1 MHQNLLNHKSA
12 QFATERD
19 TSSILFEVKKTRAI
33 WDSGLSVPGTNRRG
47 GWRCPPGLAFGG
59 QITDRFGRNCGYGL
73 VRRLGNAMNDL
84 GERMNEG
91 DKKRRERR
99 IAKLG
104 ANINQPGMVE
114 RAAGRVADA
123 LETDKKPA
131 RRVRTGNIDAV
142 KPVKP
147 LKPVAPVARVAKGD
161 LKKPVAVDTV
171 SNTPVPAGA
180 PNIGET
186 LNEYKRRK
194 YNEHQKRVR
203 EIRQGGGKAGM
214 LRYPEWDKFHGS
226 VIEENWNKNN
236 GIPRAR
242 KRVINKPKPKGK
254 IEAAAEPKK
263 PVKPRAP
270 KAKIA
275 DAKKEVTAEKPAVK
289 KAAAKKPAAKKP
301 VVKKAKA
308 TPPLSRFW
316 GDKLRLS
323 LENNGMF
330 SDAELEQ
337 IMKIRKDEEDDIKRT
352 LKNLADRGVDAAEKY
367 QERLNELEQGV
378 ISARQFADWKNVFS
392 GGIEEGKDI
401 LHSRLTALIEEV
413 QGDNNSIKVDKIV
426 KELIL
431 AQKSQIPNIVIAN
444 LAKNEKSKPVAKDA
458 TNWGDKMLK
467 SLDNDN
473 VLSATNIASLMKR
486 ANIEQS
492 IIDATVK
499 KQLDREADAVK
510 QFGMRQKQLEDG
522 LITPSEYEK
531 WVDTFIQDIAPV
543 KDGIKDRLNSF
554 IKEVEDN
561 KDQDEIKRKLER
573 LLTGN
578 RLQVANVV
586 VADLAKKF
594 NAAQQAKKPV
604 ESLDSA
610 PSAPK
615 AANAGKNLAK
625 VLRVAGVRKHGK
637 EGKIAVGDGLPPKA
651 GELPV
656 PHIVNSKMTS
666 SEAIAHLKNGGDLAV
681 VPHHLWFQAIQAN
694 LKTPNN
700 PNGTWGTLA
709 KKGGNIGDTHIF
721 VKLDA
726 NGNKTSSGWVF
737 KAASSEDNLHEL
749 MAWNL
754 AGAHGFDIEGAH
766 MDGQIGGRNSVVLPF
781 AQHHIPA
788 DWKQIQGN
796 GNNFDKD
803 AIDSLDDKA
812 YPQRVAHYLH
822 NYILNVRDRHTGN
835 GFAKVYAKPSGE
847 KVAHIIPID
856 QGWAF
861 KKGYNPPASIREY
874 GFDMDSNLLERVKRH
889 LGQIPD
895 KKEQAKQRQAVVDAM
910 DGIIENAQK
919 VMKMDSNEVHKWVKS
934 MYPEGQDVSKTQVA
948 RFWTNYN
955 KMVNQLINERA
966 DIIAKIGG

>member
-19 TSSILFEVKKTRAI
+19 TSSILYEVKKTRAI

-47 GWRCPPGLAFGG
+47 GWRCPPGMAFGG

-91 DKKRRERR
+91 DKNRRERR

-142 KPVKP
+142 KPA
-147 LKPVAPVARVAKGD
+147 KPVARAAKGD
-161 LKKPVAVDTV
+161 LKKPAAVDTV

-180 PNIGET
+180 PNVGET

-226 VIEENWNKNN
+226 VIEENWNKKN
-236 GIPRAR
+236 GVPKAR
-242 KRVINKPKPKGK
+242 KRVINEPKPKDK
-254 IEAAAEPKK
+254 IDAVAEPKK

-289 KAAAKKPAAKKP
+289 KAAVKKPAAKKP
-301 VVKKAKA
+301 AVKKA
-308 TPPLSRFW
+308 
-316 GDKLRLS
+316 
-323 LENNGMF
+323 
-330 SDAELEQ
+330 
-337 IMKIRKDEEDDIKRT
+337 
-352 LKNLADRGVDAAEKY
+352 AA
-367 QERLNELEQGV
+367 
-378 ISARQFADWKNVFS
+378 
-392 GGIEEGKDI
+392 
-401 LHSRLTALIEEV
+401 
-413 QGDNNSIKVDKIV
+413 
-426 KELIL
+426 
-431 AQKSQIPNIVIAN
+431 P
-444 LAKNEKSKPVAKDA
+444 KPVIKEKTD
-458 TNWGDKMLK
+458 WGKEILK
-467 SLDNDN
+467 SLDDEDVLN
-473 VLSATNIASLMKR
+473 VKNIESLLKK
-486 ANIEQS
+486 ANIEQTV
-492 IIDATVK
+492 IDRTIK
-499 KQLDREADAVK
+499 NQLDREADAAK
-510 QFGMRQKQLEDG
+510 QFAMRQKQLEDG
-522 LITPSEYEK
+522 LITSAEYER

-586 VADLAKKF
+586 VADLARKF

-604 ESLDSA
+604 ESIDSA

-637 EGKIAVGDGLPPKA
+637 EGKIAVGDGLPPKP

-656 PHIVNSKMTS
+656 PHLVNSKMTS
-666 SEAIAHLKNGGDLAV
+666 TEAIEHLKNGGDLAI
-681 VPHHLWFQAIQAN
+681 VPHNLWFKAIQAN

-709 KKGGNIGDTHIF
+709 KKGGAIGDTHIF

-726 NGNKTSSGWVF
+726 KGKKTNSGWVF

-781 AQHHIPA
+781 AQHHVPS
-788 DWKQIQGN
+788 DWKEIQGN
-796 GNNFDKD
+796 GDNFDKD

-812 YPQRVAHYLH
+812 YPQRMAHYLH
-822 NYILNVRDRHTGN
+822 NYILNVRDRHAGN
-835 GFAKVYAKPSGE
+835 GFAKVFAKPSGE

-861 KKGYNPPASIREY
+861 KKGYQAPAGFRDY
-874 GFDMDSNLLERVKRH
+874 GLGMDNNLLDNIKRH
-889 LGQIPD
+889 LQQIPN
-895 KKEQAKQRQAVVDAM
+895 KKEQAIQRQAVVDAM

-919 VMKMDSNEVHKWVKS
+919 VMKKDSADVYKWVKS
-934 MYPEGQDVSKTQVA
+934 MYPEGQDVSENQVV
-948 RFWTNYN
+948 RFWANYTN
-955 KMVNQLINERA
+955 MVNQLANERDA
-966 DIIAKIGG
+966 IVKKIGG

>member
-19 TSSILFEVKKTRAI
+19 TSSILYEVKKTRAI

-47 GWRCPPGLAFGG
+47 GWRCPPGMAFGG

-114 RAAGRVADA
+114 RAAGRLADA

-142 KPVKP
+142 KPMKP
-147 LKPVAPVARVAKGD
+147 VKPVARAAKGD
-161 LKKPVAVDTV
+161 LKKPEAVDTV

-180 PNIGET
+180 PNVGET

-226 VIEENWNKNN
+226 VIEENWNKKN
-236 GIPRAR
+236 GVPKAR
-242 KRVINKPKPKGK
+242 KRVINEPKPKDK
-254 IEAAAEPKK
+254 IDAVAQPKK

-289 KAAAKKPAAKKP
+289 KAAVKKPAAKKP
-301 VVKKAKA
+301 VVKKVDK

-323 LENNGMF
+323 LENNDMF

-337 IMKIRKDEEDDIKRT
+337 IMKIRKDEQDDIKRT

-367 QERLNELEQGV
+367 QQRLSELEQGV
-378 ISARQFADWKNVFS
+378 ISAREFADWKNVFS

-413 QGDNNSIKVDKIV
+413 QGDNDSAKVDRIIR
-426 KELIL
+426 ELLL

-444 LAKNEKSKPVAKDA
+444 LAKNEKPKPVVKAA
-458 TNWGDKMLK
+458 TNWGGKILE
-467 SLDNDN
+467 SLDSDD

-499 KQLDREADAVK
+499 KQLDREADAAK

-522 LITPSEYEK
+522 IISPSEYER

-561 KDQDEIKRKLER
+561 KDPDEIKRKLER

-604 ESLDSA
+604 QPVDSA
-610 PSAPK
+610 PSVPK

-625 VLRVAGVRKHGK
+625 ALRVAGVRKHGK
-637 EGKIAVGDGLPPKA
+637 EGKIAAGDGLPPKP

-656 PHIVNSKMTS
+656 PHLVKSKMTS
-666 SEAIAHLKNGGDLAV
+666 TEAIEHLKNGGDLAV
-681 VPHHLWFQAIQAN
+681 VPHQFWFQAIQAN

-700 PNGTWGTLA
+700 PDGTWDTLA
-709 KKGGNIGDTHIF
+709 KKGGNIGDTFIF

-726 NGNKTSSGWVF
+726 KGKKTNSGWVF
-737 KAASSEDNLHEL
+737 KAASNSDNLHEL

-781 AQHHIPA
+781 AQHHIPS
-788 DWKQIQGN
+788 DWKEIKGN
-796 GNNFDKD
+796 GDNFDRD
-803 AIDSLDDKA
+803 AIDNLDDKA
-812 YPQRVAHYLH
+812 HPQRVAHYLH
-822 NYILNVRDRHTGN
+822 NYLLDVRDRHPGN
-835 GFAKVYAKPSGE
+835 GFAKVFAKPSGE

-861 KKGYNPPASIREY
+861 KKGYNSPASIREY
-874 GFDMDSNLLERVKRH
+874 GFGMDNNLLERVKRH
-889 LGQIPD
+889 LEQIPN
-895 KKEQAKQRQAVVDAM
+895 KKEQARQRQAVVDAM

-919 VMKMDSNEVHKWVKS
+919 VMNMDTSDVYAWVRS
-934 MYPEGQDVSKTQVA
+934 MYPEGQDVSEAQVT
-948 RFWTNYN
+948 RFWNSYN
-955 KMVNQLINERA
+955 KMVKQLAAERA
-966 DIIAKIGG
+966 DIIKKIGG

>member
-131 RRVRTGNIDAV
+131 RRLRTGNIDAV

-147 LKPVAPVARVAKGD
+147 LKPVAPVARAAKGD

-226 VIEENWNKNN
+226 VIEENWNKKN
-236 GIPRAR
+236 GVPKTR
-242 KRVINKPKPKGK
+242 KRVINEPKPKGK
-254 IEAAAEPKK
+254 IEAVAADEPKK

-289 KAAAKKPAAKKP
+289 KAAVKKPA
-301 VVKKAKA
+301 VKKVAAPKPA
-308 TPPLSRFW
+308 VKDETKW
-316 GDKLRLS
+316 GDKI
-323 LENNGMF
+323 LEALNN
-330 SDAELEQ
+330 
-337 IMKIRKDEEDDIKRT
+337 DD
-352 LKNLADRGVDAAEKY
+352 
-367 QERLNELEQGV
+367 
-378 ISARQFADWKNVFS
+378 
-392 GGIEEGKDI
+392 
-401 LHSRLTALIEEV
+401 
-413 QGDNNSIKVDKIV
+413 
-426 KELIL
+426 
-431 AQKSQIPNIVIAN
+431 
-444 LAKNEKSKPVAKDA
+444 
-458 TNWGDKMLK
+458 
-467 SLDNDN
+467 
-473 VLSATNIASLMKR
+473 VLSATNIASLMKK

-499 KQLDREADAVK
+499 KQLDREADAAR
-510 QFGMRQKQLEDG
+510 QFAMRQKQLEDG
-522 LITPSEYEK
+522 IISPSEYQK
-531 WVDTFIQDIAPV
+531 WVNTFIQDIAPV
-543 KDGIKDRLNSF
+543 KDGVKERLDSF
-554 IKEVEDN
+554 IKEVNDN
-561 KDQDEIKRKLER
+561 KDQEEIKRKLER

-594 NAAQQAKKPV
+594 DAAQQAKKPV
-604 ESLDSA
+604 ESVNSA
-610 PSAPK
+610 PSVPK

-700 PNGTWGTLA
+700 PNGTWATLA
-709 KKGGNIGDTHIF
+709 KKGGVIGDTHIF
-721 VKLDA
+721 VRLDA
-726 NGNKTSSGWVF
+726 KGNKTSSGWVF

-788 DWKQIQGN
+788 DWKEIPGN

-822 NYILNVRDRHTGN
+822 NYLLNVKDRHTGN